1 VIVLDTHAWLWWVA
15 EPKKLSDR
23 ARHAIEHS
31 NAVGVCAVSCRE
43 VAMLVARKRLELDR
57 EALVWIRQALAMPR
71 VTLLPLS
78 PEVAVAAAG
87 RDEGIPG
94 DPTDRMIPATAIELG
109 CSLVTKDRR
118 LRSLSSPH
126 CVW

>member
-1 VIVLDTHAWLWWVA
+1 MIVLDTHAWLWWVA
-15 EPKKLSDR
+15 DSKKLSDR
-23 ARHAIEHS
+23 ARHASEHS
-31 NAVGVCAVSCRE
+31 NAVGVCAVGCLE

-78 PEVAVAAAG
+78 PEVAAAG

-94 DPTDRMIPATAIELG
+94 DPADRMIAATARELRAYSYLSASIG
-109 CSLVTKDRR
+109 SRR
-118 LRSLSSPH
+118 AARRAG
-126 CVW
+126 